1 MNPVVL
7 LGAQALVSLAASA
20 AVLAA
25 LSRPLAHTLEITCP
39 DRAAADF
46 WLRYAQ
52 TMLVIAPLVLVLAM
66 NKTTGTSAMG
76 AWIYLGARLL
86 YIPAYHF
93 GLAPWRTLIWFV
105 GFFATMAMLIAALV

>member
-7 LGAQALVSLAASA
+7 LGAQALVSLAAST

-39 DRAAADF
+39 DRAAAGF

-52 TMLVIAPLVLVLAM
+52 TMLVVAPLVLVLAM
-66 NKTTGTSAMG
+66 EFVTPAWPPQDKLRFALLASLGGLLLALRAVGKRMG
-76 AWIYLGARLL
+76 QFVPVAPLSKGA
-86 YIPAYHF
+86 
-93 GLAPWRTLIWFV
+93 V
-105 GFFATMAMLIAALV
+105 